1 METREERMEKVKE
14 LHRSGYNCA
23 QIVVTWYCEQLGADK
38 NTAFQ
43 MAEAFGLGTG
53 DMSGICGAV
62 SGALMLAGL
71 KNSGGIP
78 IQGKRTVPGTF
89 QLGKEIKEA
98 FAARNSSIICRELKG
113 ADTGKILRSCDDC
126 ILDAIELAG
135 RILELEN

>member
-1 METREERMEKVKE
+1 METREERMEKIKE

-23 QIVVTWYCEQLGADK
+23 QIVVTWYCEQLGTDR
-38 NTAFQ
+38 NTAFK

-53 DMSGICGAV
+53 DMGGICGAV

-78 IQGKRTVPGTF
+78 IQGKRTVPETF
-89 QLGKEIKEA
+89 QLGSRIKQA
-98 FAARNSSIICRELKG
+98 FAAQNGSVICRELKG
-113 ADTGKILRSCDDC
+113 VDTGKILRTCDGC
-126 ILDAIELAG
+126 IMDAIELAG